1 MKKIMSVMIVV
12 LCFTMLVGCGAGK
25 LSDNF
30 NEETLKSEAEA
41 IIDNFNN
48 NQYEE
53 IINKGDENLKSQL
66 TADQLKEVWEQVAP
80 KLGDY
85 DGISKIAFKEKDGT
99 VAVVALAKYENSKA
113 QFTMSFNE
121 DMQLIGIFLK

>member
-1 MKKIMSVMIVV
+1 MKKIIRIMITI

-30 NEETLKSEAEA
+30 SEDTLKSEAEA

-48 NQYEE
+48 KQYEE
-53 IINKGDENLKSQL
+53 VINRGDENLKSKL
-66 TADQLKEVWEQVAP
+66 TADQLKEVWEQVNS

-85 DGISKIAFKEKDGT
+85 EEISKITFKEKDGI
-99 VAVVALAKYENSKA
+99 VSVVALAKYENSKA

-121 DMQLIGIFLK
+121 DMELVGIFLK